1 MRGPERRLR
10 VCPPTAMARYDR
22 LRSEGLEPADAMR
35 QAAPMFGYPP
45 RAHDPP
51 CTPPPRT
58 LTTSRPGPGRVQEP
72 PARTSQP
79 WKQDFPLPIDQVLAA
94 TANKDSAAPARTPP
108 PAPAG
113 PAARGT
119 RTGSQ
124 P

>member
-22 LRSEGLEPADAMR
+22 LRSEGLEPADARR
-35 QAAPMFGYPP
+35 QAARMFGYPP

-58 LTTSRPGPGRVQEP
+58 LTTSRPEPGRVQEP

-94 TANKDSAAPARTPP
+94 TANKATAAPARTT
-108 PAPAG
+108 PAPAADR
-113 PAARGT
+113 PPRGT
-119 RTGSQ
+119 PTG
-124 P
+124 